1 MERHL
6 ARLHREIEAAVAGL
20 SAEQLAWHPD
30 GKWCAAEILEHLY
43 LTYTGTAKGF
53 GRVTEAGKSL
63 ARRATWK
70 DRSRA
75 LVVVGFGYM
84 PRGREAPP
92 LSRPR
97 GLPADKV
104 LAEIGVKLTEMN
116 DAMEQCALKLGAT
129 VKVLDHPVLGPLSVT
144 QWGKFHLVHGLHH
157 VKQIRRLRENL
168 TEMKNAGA
176 LPRR

>member
-1 MERHL
+1 
-6 ARLHREIEAAVAGL
+6 
-20 SAEQLAWHPD
+20 
-30 GKWCAAEILEHLY
+30 
-43 LTYTGTAKGF
+43 
-53 GRVTEAGKSL
+53 
-63 ARRATWK
+63 
-70 DRSRA
+70 
-75 LVVVGFGYM
+75 M

>member
-30 GKWCAAEILEHLY
+30 GKWCAGEILEHLY
-43 LTYTGTAKGF
+43 LTYTGTTKGL
-53 GRVTEAGKSL
+53 GRVMEAGKSL

-70 DRSRA
+70 DRSRT

-84 PRGREAPP
+84 PRGRESPAVA
-92 LSRPR
+92 RPR
-97 GLPADKV
+97 GLPPEKV
-104 LAEIGVKLTEMN
+104 VAEIGVKLTEMN
-116 DAMEQCALKLGAT
+116 DAIEQCALKLGAR
-129 VKVLDHPVLGPLSVT
+129 VKVLDHPVLGPLSAR

-176 LPRR
+176 

>member
-30 GKWCAAEILEHLY
+30 GKWCAAEILEHLF
-43 LTYTGTAKGF
+43 LTYTGTARGL
-53 GRVTEAGKSL
+53 GRVMEAGKSL

-84 PRGREAPP
+84 PGGREAPAGV
-92 LSRPR
+92 RPR
-97 GLPADKV
+97 GLAAEKV
-104 LAEIGVKLTEMN
+104 LAEIALKLTEM
-116 DAMEQCALKLGAT
+116 DDVLEQCALKLGARAR
-129 VKVLDHPVLGPLSVT
+129 VLDHP
-144 QWGKFHLVHGLHH
+144 
-157 VKQIRRLRENL
+157 
-168 TEMKNAGA
+168 
-176 LPRR
+176 